1 MRLLQML
8 MSECLMGSVTI
19 QILPLSLKVSIP
31 IVLSNF
37 LNFNQISR
45 KTAKIYSTKFKVE
58 HAARGPKTW
67 SKAR

>member
-1 MRLLQML
+1 ML
-8 MSECLMGSVTI
+8 MSECLMGFVTI

-31 IVLSNF
+31 IV
-37 LNFNQISR
+37 